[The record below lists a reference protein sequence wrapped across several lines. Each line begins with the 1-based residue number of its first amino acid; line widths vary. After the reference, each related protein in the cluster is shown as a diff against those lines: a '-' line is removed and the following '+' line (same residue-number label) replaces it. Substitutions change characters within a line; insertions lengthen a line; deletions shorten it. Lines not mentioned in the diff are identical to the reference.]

1 MRPRQEIYCS
11 IGPHWMAS
19 NRPEETMKGTL
30 QAGLTASKRIA
41 VDKPRTIDFLGEN
54 LRAAAKAA
62 A

>member
-1 MRPRQEIYCS
+1 
-11 IGPHWMAS
+11 MAS